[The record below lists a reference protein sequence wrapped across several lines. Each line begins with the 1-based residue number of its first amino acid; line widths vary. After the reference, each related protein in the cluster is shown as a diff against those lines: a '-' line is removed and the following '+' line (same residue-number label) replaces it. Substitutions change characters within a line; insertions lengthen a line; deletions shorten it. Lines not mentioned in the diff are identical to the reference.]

1 MGRSELVSRSETI
14 IVEMNKLC
22 LVLLGALAIA
32 AIASA
37 WDHEEDASLSEDLTN
52 SRLVGSPEAKRR
64 RKGRKNNGKG
74 KTPRGGSPRNEEE
87 NPRRELS
94 RRGEEENLRRGP
106 SRRGEDENPRREPSR
121 RIGGPNLVLT

>member
-1 MGRSELVSRSETI
+1 MEKE
-14 IVEMNKLC
+14 
-22 LVLLGALAIA
+22 
-32 AIASA
+32 
-37 WDHEEDASLSEDLTN
+37 
-52 SRLVGSPEAKRR
+52 
-64 RKGRKNNGKG
+64 
-74 KTPRGGSPRNEEE
+74 KTPKGARMAKGAAGGSPRNEEE